1 MNSSI
6 KTGLILGVSLIISAL
21 IFGSYFYQ
29 AQSPGQTITVVGAAS
44 QNFEA
49 DTVKWTLNI
58 EEDVL
63 GDNLSAG
70 YERLKMVREKI
81 FALLAAKGINPG
93 SVTMKPPQ
101 VYKEYD
107 YTEGARIFRG
117 YHFQQTIYVITDQV
131 DTVEKIAFDPLDLLD
146 GGTINSHLE
155 YFYSG
160 IDELKKAMVGEA
172 TKNARERAEKMVEQT
187 DVKVGKIVSVRSGV
201 FQITEPHSTRV
212 EAGGIHDTSTRHQ
225 QIRVTA
231 HVTFALK

>member
-44 QNFEA
+44 RNFEA

-107 YTEGARIFRG
+107 YTEGARIFRRSEE
-117 YHFQQTIYVITDQV
+117 HTSELQSRPHLVCRLLL
-131 DTVEKIAFDPLDLLD
+131 EK
-146 GGTINSHLE
+146 
-155 YFYSG
+155 
-160 IDELKKAMVGEA
+160 KK
-172 TKNARERAEKMVEQT
+172 R
-187 DVKVGKIVSVRSGV
+187 
-201 FQITEPHSTRV
+201 
-212 EAGGIHDTSTRHQ
+212 AGGSK
-225 QIRVTA
+225 A
-231 HVTFALK
+231 A

>member
-1 MNSSI
+1 MNSGI
-6 KTGLILGVSLIISAL
+6 RAGLILGVSLIISAFV
-21 IFGSYFYQ
+21 FGLYFYR
-29 AQSPGQTITVVGAAS
+29 AQNPGQTITVVGAAS

-58 EEDVL
+58 EEEIL

-70 YERLKMVREKI
+70 YERLKTIREKI
-81 FALLAAKGINPG
+81 FALLASKGVGPDCI
-93 SVTMKPPQ
+93 TMKPPH

-107 YTEGARIFRG
+107 YTSETRIFRG

-131 DTVEKIAFDPLDLLD
+131 DTVEKMAFDPVELLD
-146 GGTINSHLE
+146 GGTINSNLE

-160 IDELKKAMVGEA
+160 LDELKKELVGEA

-187 DVKVGKIVSVRSGV
+187 DVKVGKIISVRSGV

-212 EAGGIHDTSTRHQ
+212 EAGGIHDTSTRYQ

>member
-1 MNSSI
+1 MKSRISV
-6 KTGLILGVSLIISAL
+6 GLILGAAL
-21 IFGSYFYQ
+21 IASAVVFGSYFYR
-29 AQSPGQTITVVGAAS
+29 AQNPGQTITVVGAAS

-58 EEDVL
+58 EEDIS
-63 GDNLSAG
+63 GDNLAAG
-70 YERLKMVREKI
+70 YEKLKTAREKI
-81 FALLAAKGINPG
+81 FALLAAKGIGPDG
-93 SVTMKPPQ
+93 ITMKPPQ

-107 YTEGARIFRG
+107 YTSEARVFRG
-117 YHFQQTIYVITDQV
+117 YHFQQTIYVITNQV
-131 DTVEKIAFDPLDLLD
+131 DAVEKIAFDSVELLN
-146 GGTINSHLE
+146 GGTINSNLE

-160 IDELKKAMVGEA
+160 IDELKKELVGEA

-187 DVKVGKIVSVRSGV
+187 DVKAGKIISVRSGV

-212 EAGGIHDTSTRHQ
+212 EAGGIHDTSTRRQ

>member
-1 MNSSI
+1 MNSGI
-6 KTGLILGVSLIISAL
+6 RAGLLLGVSLIISAL
-21 IFGSYFYQ
+21 IFGSYFYR
-29 AQSPGQTITVVGAAS
+29 AQNPGQTITVVGAAS

-63 GDNLSAG
+63 GDNLPAG
-70 YERLKMVREKI
+70 YEKLKTVREKI
-81 FALLAAKGINPG
+81 FALLATKGIG
-93 SVTMKPPQ
+93 GDSITMKPPQ

-107 YTEGARIFRG
+107 YTSEARVFRG
-117 YHFQQTIYVITDQV
+117 YRFQQTIYVITDQV
-131 DTVEKIAFDPLDLLD
+131 DTVEKLAFDSMELLN
-146 GGTINSHLE
+146 GGTINSNLE

-160 IDELKKAMVGEA
+160 IDELKKELVGEA
-172 TKNARERAEKMVEQT
+172 TKNARERAERMVEQT

-201 FQITEPHSTRV
+201 FQITEPYSTRV
-212 EAGGIHDTSTRHQ
+212 EAGGVHDTSTRHQ